1 MRTLRRIAVAGPV
14 LVALAVALVSPAAS
28 AQDTGAAAAAT
39 QLFDEGVAAME
50 KGRFAEACPKLAK
63 SQELSPNGG
72 TLLALADCYDKNGQ
86 FASAWVAYKDVADR
100 AAAAHKSD
108 VEKNALDAAKR
119 LEPKISRLT
128 VTVPTIDGLAVK
140 RDGKPVNPA
149 ELGVPVPLDP
159 GQHTIE
165 ASAPGRKP
173 FSARVVFGNMGA
185 HKTLA
190 VPELEAEASSGD
202 ATQPPPPPRTEGSP
216 GKAQRI
222 VGLAVGGVGIVG
234 LAIGTVFGLQAK
246 SKNDDASA
254 ACPDPSHCSQAGIDL
269 DKKARDAAT
278 ISTIGFIAGG
288 ALLVGGAVLFFT
300 APSGSPAES
309 AASLGVRA
317 TPGGA
322 AMTFGATF

>member
-1 MRTLRRIAVAGPV
+1 MRRAAAVV
-14 LVALAVALVSPAAS
+14 FVAALLASSSAS
-28 AQDTGAAAAAT
+28 AQDTGSAAAAT

-63 SQELSPNGG
+63 SAELAPNGG
-72 TLLALADCYDKNGQ
+72 TLLALADCYEKNGQ
-86 FASAWVAYKDVADR
+86 FASAWLAYKDVSDR
-100 AAAAHKSD
+100 AAAAHKAD

-128 VTVPTIDGLAVK
+128 VTAPAIDGLVVK

-149 ELGVPVPLDP
+149 EIGVPVPLDP
-159 GQHTIE
+159 GQHVID

-173 FSARVVFGNMGA
+173 WSARVAFGNTA
-185 HKTLA
+185 SQKTLA
-190 VPELEAEASSGD
+190 VPNLEPDGSAQAPVD
-202 ATQPPPPPRTEGSP
+202 ATQPPPATGSN
-216 GKAQRI
+216 GKTQRI
-222 VGLAVGGVGIVG
+222 VGIAVGGVGVVG
-234 LAIGTVFGLQAK
+234 LALGTVFGLQAK
-246 SKNDDASA
+246 SKNDDASS
-254 ACPDPSHCSQAGIDL
+254 ACPDPSRCSQSGIDL

-300 APSGSPAES
+300 APASPEP
-309 AASLGVRA
+309 AASVGVRA